1 MGGILRGGVNGK
13 CSKIGSSSPILEEL
27 FFSKRRQLVKEAILR
42 RLGSSPKR
50 SGQYT
55 KTHSALYHNV
65 FGSISNA
72 YLL

>member
-1 MGGILRGGVNGK
+1 MGGILRGVKWKMFQNRQFVAYFGIIVFLK
-13 CSKIGSSSPILEEL
+13 AAAIG
-27 FFSKRRQLVKEAILR
+27 QEAILR

-72 YLL
+72 NLL